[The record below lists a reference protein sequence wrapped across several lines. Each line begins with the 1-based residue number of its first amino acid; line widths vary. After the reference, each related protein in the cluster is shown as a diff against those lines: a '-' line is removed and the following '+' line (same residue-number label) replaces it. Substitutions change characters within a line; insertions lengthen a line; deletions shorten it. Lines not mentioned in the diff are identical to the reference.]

1 MIRKVYF
8 ALASFLA
15 LCLLTAGFCAP
26 SLMAQTT
33 YGQVTGTV
41 TDQSGAAVADAQV
54 TLTNIGTTEKRTQ
67 SSGTDGVY
75 IFVNILPGKYRV
87 DAEKTGFKRVSNPEV
102 VVEVGQTARI
112 DLALQVGERTETV
125 EVTAIT
131 PLLQP
136 ETSSL
141 GQVVEQR
148 RPMNCPLMAATYSA

>member
-1 MIRKVYF
+1 MKKPYF
-8 ALASFLA
+8 LFVTVMSVAVCFLSIVV
-15 LCLLTAGFCAP
+15 FCP
-26 SLMAQTT
+26 RLMAQTT

-54 TLTNIGTTEKRTQ
+54 TLTNIGTTEKRAQ

-125 EVTAIT
+125 
-131 PLLQP
+131 
-136 ETSSL
+136 
-141 GQVVEQR
+141 
-148 RPMNCPLMAATYSA
+148 